1 MRNKKPSVGLM
12 AALTIFTFTLF
23 LSGTRA
29 VAQEKVL
36 LNFSGKNGDA
46 PYGSLILDAAGNLY
60 GTTIDGGGDVGA
72 VFELTPTGGGAW
84 TEKLLRSFHGG
95 PDDGAVPLAGLI
107 FDAAGNLYG
116 TTAAGGTGSSCG
128 FSGCGTVFELTPAA
142 SGLWTR
148 KILYSFGENSK
159 DGFEPFGSLI
169 FDAHGNIYGT
179 TYGGGGVAQV
189 CSNSSATG
197 CGTVFELTPKAGGG
211 WSEKVLHSFGN
222 GTDGRN
228 PYSNLFLD
236 AAGNLYGTTLVGGT
250 GSSCSD
256 MGCGT
261 VFELTP
267 KAGGGWAE
275 KVIHNFTNNGKDG
288 FLPFSSLIFDAAGN
302 LYSTTGEGGIG
313 GSSCNSS
320 GCGTVFELTRRAGG
334 GWAEKVIHDFT
345 NNGKDGF
352 QPIAGLIFD
361 AAGNLFGAT
370 SFGGTYAKG
379 TVFKL
384 SPATGGSWAETV
396 LHSFG
401 NGNDGRGPESTLIL
415 DAAGNLFG
423 PTLGGGTYA
432 KGTVFEI
439 KR

>member
-211 WSEKVLHSFGN
+211 W
-222 GTDGRN
+222 
-228 PYSNLFLD
+228 
-236 AAGNLYGTTLVGGT
+236 
-250 GSSCSD
+250 
-256 MGCGT
+256 
-261 VFELTP
+261 
-267 KAGGGWAE
+267 AE

-334 GWAEKVIHDFT
+334 GWAEKVIHNFT